1 MIAQGTTPA
10 GNRDTVAPSPGE
22 TRHLDSE
29 RTDCLPEMA
38 RTDPKILYLRAQFL
52 LQLGRDLERI
62 SLRQDTPRVV
72 RFALRKLGEILGADL
87 VVQMDIR
94 RPDGGFEAPY
104 LLALTSAGKAGLR
117 RNGGDGAGR
126 PPSPLE
132 GARFHSICRDFLQRS
147 VDPEDRRTL
156 LLRIRSEDRDLSLL
170 GFCRIGGQFSREET
184 RLGLEAAE
192 ILSENLRHRMRER
205 AQELN
210 KRILAKV
217 LREMRPQDVLYQIL
231 HGLKR
236 LVQYDHGGTVLLL
249 DPREMELVVQA
260 EIIAWEKAKSDRIGR
275 RIPFSPA
282 VREWMEQTGRSVML
296 LAGRVEGGLPLPPEL
311 EEPLLMPLPDAPASR
326 GAILAVLRHRSH
338 LLGILVIRSRSA
350 AAFTPSDLR
359 ILDDMLPL
367 ASVTVFNSELYK
379 TQQEMLTT
387 VERKAALADLA
398 RAISHDL
405 NNAFG
410 VMMPLLQAL
419 KRDAADG
426 DVCQDQLR
434 SDLAMIEHY
443 ASYSARIFQGLLSV
457 ARGSA
462 EPASWCDLN
471 SVLEAIL
478 GMIGPSLEA
487 KGIRIGRDFN
497 SDLPTVFVRRSEMEQ
512 LFLNLVYNARDAMR
526 GGGVL
531 TVRTRRLAD
540 QRTGEEEWARDGIR
554 AEVQDTGQGI
564 PEEIR
569 ARIFEPFFTTKETGS
584 GLGLDICRSIVWDY
598 DGRLEL
604 DSVQGS
610 GTTAVVWLPRLADRL
625 RAEAEAVTPLHELPH
640 DRPHQVPLKA
650 HDGDRGDRT

>member
-1 MIAQGTTPA
+1 
-10 GNRDTVAPSPGE
+10 
-22 TRHLDSE
+22 
-29 RTDCLPEMA
+29 MA
-38 RTDPKILYLRAQFL
+38 RTDPRTLHLRAQFL
-52 LQLGRDLERI
+52 LQLGRDLERV
-62 SLRQDTPRVV
+62 SLRQDTSRVV
-72 RFALRKLGEILGADL
+72 RFSMRKLGEILEADL
-87 VVQMDIR
+87 AVQIDIR

-104 LLALTSAGKAGLR
+104 LLALTSTGKEALR
-117 RNGGDGAGR
+117 GDGGNGAGR
-126 PPSPLE
+126 HPSPLE
-132 GARFHSICRDFLQRS
+132 GARFHAICRDFIQRS
-147 VDPEDRRTL
+147 VDPQDRRTI
-156 LLRIRSEDRDLSLL
+156 LLRVRSEDRDLSLL
-170 GFCRIGGQFSREET
+170 GFCRMGGQFSREEI
-184 RLGLEAAE
+184 RLGLEATE

-236 LVQYDHGGTVLLL
+236 LFQYDHGGTVLLL

-282 VREWMEQTGRSVML
+282 VREWMEQTAHPVML
-296 LAGRVEGGLPLPPEL
+296 LAGWIEGGLPLPPEL
-311 EEPLLMPLPDAPASR
+311 EEPLLSPLPAAPASR

-359 ILDDMLPL
+359 VLDEMLPL

-379 TQQEMLTT
+379 TQQDILAT

-419 KRDAADG
+419 KRDAAQG
-426 DVCQDQLR
+426 EVGPEKLSR
-434 SDLAMIEHY
+434 DLEVIEHY

-457 ARGSA
+457 ARGSV

-478 GMIGPSLEA
+478 GIIGPAIEA
-487 KGIRIGRDFN
+487 KGIRIEREYDPG
-497 SDLPTVFVRRSEMEQ
+497 LPTVFVRRSEMEQ

-531 TVRTRRLAD
+531 AVRTMRVGD
-540 QRTGEEEWARDGIR
+540 QGVRQGEWVREGIR

-604 DSVQGS
+604 ESVQGH

-625 RAEAEAVTPLHELPH
+625 RSEAETVTPDHELPGA
-640 DRPHQVPLKA
+640 RPPEVPPA
-650 HDGDRGDRT
+650 GDDGGQGGHA